1 MRLGSLIRKVDGGER
16 TVTDFPQFNGVNST
30 QGEGAWVATPEQ
42 VSVWV
47 GLDVGKESHFADVLD
62 NDGER
67 LFARAAGNDQ
77 ADIEALLDRASKHGV
92 PGLVIDQPGS
102 IAQLVLAVAARR
114 GTPVAYVP
122 GLVMRRA
129 ADLYPGEAK
138 TDRRDA
144 YIIADTARTRRK
156 QVHWLD
162 ASSDELLAQL
172 RVLNG
177 FDTDLAA
184 DQTRVTN
191 RLRDAL
197 TSISPVLER
206 ALGSRL
212 HQAGARDLVAALPTL
227 TALREAGPDTIRA
240 TVARRS
246 PRLAPK
252 VAEAVATALAAQD
265 VTVPAEAAT
274 GRVIAELAGEPDRL
288 FTRRAALEKEIGEA
302 FLAHP
307 FGEILASLP
316 GIGPRTGARIL
327 AEIGDGTDFASGAKL
342 AAYAG
347 LAPVTRQSGTS
358 LNAETRSRRGNH
370 RLKNAMFLA
379 AFASLRDPASKAF
392 YDRKRAEGKRHN
404 AALICLARRRC
415 DVILAML
422 RDRKPYQPDREKARN
437 ADAA

>member
-1 MRLGSLIRKVDGGER
+1 MTTSAPRAAFPQLIRR
-16 TVTDFPQFNGVNST
+16 YAA
-30 QGEGAWVATPEQ
+30 EGAVVAVPGQ
-42 VSVWV
+42 VDVWI
-47 GLDVGKESHFADVLD
+47 GLDVGKETHFADVLD

-67 LFARAAGNDQ
+67 LFARAVGNGQGDL
-77 ADIEALLDRASKHGV
+77 EALLERAAGHGT

-102 IAQLVLAVAARR
+102 IAQLALAVAARR
-114 GTPVAYVP
+114 GVPVAYVP

-144 YIIADTARTRRK
+144 YVLADTGRTRRK

-162 ASSDELLAQL
+162 ASSDELLAAL

-177 FDTDLAA
+177 FDIDLAA
-184 DQTRVTN
+184 DQTRLAN

-197 TSISPVLER
+197 TATSPALER
-206 ALGSRL
+206 ALGERL
-212 HQAGARDLVAALPTL
+212 HQPGVRDLLAKYPTL
-227 TALREAGPDTIRA
+227 TALRTASQSRIERTIKA
-240 TVARRS
+240 RS
-246 PRLAPK
+246 PRVAGK
-252 VAEAVATALAAQD
+252 VTAAIAAVLAAQD
-265 VTVPAEAAT
+265 VTVPAEATT
-274 GRVIAELAGEPDRL
+274 GRVIAELATELDRVCSRREALAGEI
-288 FTRRAALEKEIGEA
+288 EEA

-307 FGEILASLP
+307 SGELLASLP

-327 AEIGDGTDFASGAKL
+327 AEIGDGSAYANGSKL

-347 LAPVTRQSGTS
+347 LAPVTRQSGTT
-358 LNAETRSRRGNH
+358 LNAEIRSRRGNH

-422 RDRKPYQPDREKARN
+422 RTHQPYQPTRPVSELAN
-437 ADAA
+437 AA